1 MTNGPGALEVVL
13 AAAAV
18 VAMMML
24 AELALSRSNERRL
37 RSKGAIE
44 PADDVYPEM
53 TWVYPASFV
62 VMSLEGA
69 VFGPRLWPGTV
80 IGVVVFTLSKS
91 LKYWAIA
98 SLGPQWSFRVLVV
111 PGAPLVTRGPYAWLR
126 HPNYL
131 ALIGEFVGF
140 ALVVGGFVTG
150 AVAIGGFGWL
160 IRRRIIIEE
169 RALGIVR
176 CPQ

>member
-1 MTNGPGALEVVL
+1 
-13 AAAAV
+13 
-18 VAMMML
+18 
-24 AELALSRSNERRL
+24 
-37 RSKGAIE
+37 
-44 PADDVYPEM
+44 
-53 TWVYPASFV
+53 
-62 VMSLEGA
+62 
-69 VFGPRLWPGTV
+69 
-80 IGVVVFTLSKS
+80 
-91 LKYWAIA
+91 
-98 SLGPQWSFRVLVV
+98 VLVV